1 MPRISSYQRDID
13 IQDNDAWIG
22 TESSNRLTRNFTAES
37 VAKYL
42 NIKGKISISA
52 QMVYKFDSIIAN
64 TGEFTGVADGTNFSA
79 ITGLEINNI
88 DSGGQNVVEF
98 VSYLV
103 NSEILINA
111 QNNISNFGHYTIDAF
126 TPGATTSVLTL
137 SYKGGNGALA
147 ENLYY
152 DFAAFSLAGDK
163 TFIFQQGVPGAT
175 WNITHNLGKFPSVS
189 VVDTANTAGFGAV
202 SYINDNQLTIT
213 FSGAFAGKAYL
224 N

>member
-111 QNNISNFGHYTIDAF
+111 DII
-126 TPGATTSVLTL
+126 L
-137 SYKGGNGALA
+137 
-147 ENLYY
+147 
-152 DFAAFSLAGDK
+152 
-163 TFIFQQGVPGAT
+163 
-175 WNITHNLGKFPSVS
+175 
-189 VVDTANTAGFGAV
+189 
-202 SYINDNQLTIT
+202 
-213 FSGAFAGKAYL
+213 
-224 N
+224 